1 MMSNNRNTLIKFNN
15 QASPDFL
22 EFVNFTNQC
31 LTQSACQYAYQK
43 GFEQGQN
50 VSNIFTI
57 PDNNRLN
64 EFRSANSSRAYSN
77 KGNHTT
83 NSQSGKTKEF
93 KNKNKD
99 SIHKNKSVNCSI
111 CNYQFESSY
120 QGKNDILCKRCM
132 NNNNY

>member
-1 MMSNNRNTLIKFNN
+1 MNNNKSIIKFNN

-57 PDNNRLN
+57 HDNNRLK
-64 EFRSANSSRAYSN
+64 EFRNGNSSRAYSN
-77 KGNHTT
+77 KGNHTK
-83 NSQSGKTKEF
+83 NYQPGKPAEFKTKD
-93 KNKNKD
+93 KD
-99 SIHKNKSVNCSI
+99 KFQKNKSVNCSI

>member
-1 MMSNNRNTLIKFNN
+1 MNNNRNSLIKFNN

-64 EFRSANSSRAYSN
+64 EFRNSNQSKTNSN
-77 KGNHTT
+77 K
-83 NSQSGKTKEF
+83 SSKS
-93 KNKNKD
+93 KNFQRK
-99 SIHKNKSVNCSI
+99 IRR
-111 CNYQFESSY
+111 F
-120 QGKNDILCKRCM
+120 
-132 NNNNY
+132 

>member
-1 MMSNNRNTLIKFNN
+1 MNNNRNSLIKFNN

-64 EFRSANSSRAYSN
+64 EFRNENSSKTYSN
-77 KGNHTT
+77 K
-83 NSQSGKTKEF
+83 SGKSKNFQPEKSKEF
-93 KNKNKD
+93 QNR
-99 SIHKNKSVNCSI
+99 NKSQKSKILNCSI